1 MSKESDFFVY
11 LLEHYANYKNT
22 TAEKILK
29 ILDEKEL
36 TDYVYDMYEIYHSE
50 SLDNAFNDIDSLI
63 EKGKRHGNKQTWLNK
78 LSYNER
84 KVSTKL

>member
-50 SLDNAFNDIDSLI
+50 SLDNEFNDIYILI
-63 EKGKRHGNKQTWLNK
+63 EKGKTAW
-78 LSYNER
+78 
-84 KVSTKL
+84 

>member
-50 SLDNAFNDIDSLI
+50 SLDNAFNDIDSLM
-63 EKGKRHGNKQTWLNK
+63 EKGKTAW
-78 LSYNER
+78 
-84 KVSTKL
+84 

>member
-11 LLEHYANYKNT
+11 LLEHYATYKNT

-63 EKGKRHGNKQTWLNK
+63 EKGKTAW
-78 LSYNER
+78 
-84 KVSTKL
+84 

>member
-50 SLDNAFNDIDSLI
+50 SLDNAFNDTDSLI
-63 EKGKRHGNKQTWLNK
+63 EKGKTAW
-78 LSYNER
+78 
-84 KVSTKL
+84 

>member
-1 MSKESDFFVY
+1 MGKESDFFVY

-63 EKGKRHGNKQTWLNK
+63 EKGKTAW
-78 LSYNER
+78 
-84 KVSTKL
+84 

>member
-22 TAEKILK
+22 TAEKILN

-63 EKGKRHGNKQTWLNK
+63 EKGKTAW
-78 LSYNER
+78 
-84 KVSTKL
+84 

>member
-63 EKGKRHGNKQTWLNK
+63 EKGKTAW
-78 LSYNER
+78 
-84 KVSTKL
+84 

>member
-50 SLDNAFNDIDSLI
+50 SLDNEFNDIDSLI
-63 EKGKRHGNKQTWLNK
+63 EKGKTAW
-78 LSYNER
+78 
-84 KVSTKL
+84 

>member
-50 SLDNAFNDIDSLI
+50 SLDNAFNDIMK
-63 EKGKRHGNKQTWLNK
+63 EKSQRSFNVSGK
-78 LSYNER
+78 Y
-84 KVSTKL
+84 ST

>member
-11 LLEHYANYKNT
+11 LLEHYANFKNT

-63 EKGKRHGNKQTWLNK
+63 EKGKTAW
-78 LSYNER
+78 
-84 KVSTKL
+84 

>member
-50 SLDNAFNDIDSLI
+50 SLDNAFNDIVSLI
-63 EKGKRHGNKQTWLNK
+63 EKGKTAW
-78 LSYNER
+78 
-84 KVSTKL
+84 

>member
-63 EKGKRHGNKQTWLNK
+63 EKGKTAC
-78 LSYNER
+78 
-84 KVSTKL
+84 

>member
-50 SLDNAFNDIDSLI
+50 SLDNAFNDIDSMI
-63 EKGKRHGNKQTWLNK
+63 
-78 LSYNER
+78 
-84 KVSTKL
+84 

>member
-36 TDYVYDMYEIYHSE
+36 TDYVYDMDEIYPSE

-63 EKGKRHGNKQTWLNK
+63 EKGKTAW
-78 LSYNER
+78 
-84 KVSTKL
+84 

>member
-50 SLDNAFNDIDSLI
+50 SLDNAFNYIDSLI
-63 EKGKRHGNKQTWLNK
+63 EKGKTAW
-78 LSYNER
+78 
-84 KVSTKL
+84 

>member
-50 SLDNAFNDIDSLI
+50 SLDNAFNDIESLI
-63 EKGKRHGNKQTWLNK
+63 EKGKTAW
-78 LSYNER
+78 
-84 KVSTKL
+84 

>member
-11 LLEHYANYKNT
+11 LLDHYANYKNT

-63 EKGKRHGNKQTWLNK
+63 EKGKTAWK
-78 LSYNER
+78 
-84 KVSTKL
+84 